1 MVLKLKITKICVN
14 KAFLLNLQKTVLL
27 ILIVLSLSSCS
38 MFYTTERN
46 YIYQVKLGDTLAS
59 IAANFQMDFRELA
72 RYNRITNA
80 NQIIVGQVLEI
91 PLSAQVNVT
100 RRSANPIEF
109 AKPAKFFRKK
119 GKSNHN
125 LLAWPIRTN
134 KARLSSD
141 YGWRWAKFHEGLD
154 IAAATGTPIYAAHS
168 GRVMMSGYQISGYGK
183 MLIIQ
188 KDNML
193 TVYAHNS
200 VNYVDVG
207 QNVSAGQHI
216 GDVGATGKAT
226 GPHLHF
232 EVRFRNSDRKFVSVD
247 PGEYLP

>member
-1 MVLKLKITKICVN
+1 
-14 KAFLLNLQKTVLL
+14 
-27 ILIVLSLSSCS
+27 

-91 PLSAQVNVT
+91 PLSAEVNAT
-100 RRSANPIEF
+100 RRVASPIEF

-119 GKSNHN
+119 GKANHN
-125 LLAWPIRTN
+125 LLAWPIKTS
-134 KARLSSD
+134 KARLSSPF
-141 YGWRWAKFHEGLD
+141 GWRWTKFHEGLD
-154 IAAATGTPIYAAHS
+154 VAAETGTPIYAAHS

-207 QNVSAGQHI
+207 QNVSVGQHI
-216 GDVGATGKAT
+216 ADVGSTGKTT

-232 EVRFRNSDRKFVSVD
+232 EVRFRNEDRKFVAVD
-247 PGEYLP
+247 PLEYLP

>member
-1 MVLKLKITKICVN
+1 MRI
-14 KAFLLNLQKTVLL
+14 VLL
-27 ILIVLSLSSCS
+27 VLLGISLSSCS
-38 MFYTTERN
+38 IFYTTERN
-46 YIYQVKLGDTLAS
+46 YVYQVKLGDTLAS

-72 RYNRITNA
+72 RYNGITNA
-80 NQIIVGQVLEI
+80 NQIIIGQVLEI
-91 PLSAQVNVT
+91 PLDPKSQGGRGV
-100 RRSANPIEF
+100 ANSIQF
-109 AKPAKFFRKK
+109 GKPAKFFRKK
-119 GKSNHN
+119 GKVNHN

-134 KARLSSD
+134 KARISSN

-154 IAAATGTPIYAAHS
+154 IAAETGTPIYAAHS

-200 VNYVDVG
+200 TNYVDVG
-207 QNVSAGQHI
+207 QNVSVGQHI

-232 EVRFRNSDRKFVSVD
+232 EIRFRNDDRKFVSTD
-247 PGEYLP
+247 PGDYLP